1 MLQGDEPLIDPNHV
15 DRVIDYHL
23 KNIHTDIILPH
34 LNVKPLNNSNIVKLV
49 TNRSNEVVYISRANL
64 PFEFKKKNRFL
75 KKHLSIISFKP
86 SSLLKFGK
94 SKISQLELIED
105 VELLRAINIGLKIK
119 TINLEGDSFS
129 IDIIDD
135 YKKAQKKIKNDKYFK
150 IYKQKYNKD
159 YK

>member
-1 MLQGDEPLIDPNHV
+1 M
-15 DRVIDYHL
+15 
-23 KNIHTDIILPH
+23 
-34 LNVKPLNNSNIVKLV
+34 
-49 TNRSNEVVYISRANL
+49 
-64 PFEFKKKNRFL
+64 
-75 KKHLSIISFKP
+75 SIISFKP

-135 YKKAQKKIKNDKYFK
+135 YKKAQKKIKSDKYFK

-159 YK
+159 